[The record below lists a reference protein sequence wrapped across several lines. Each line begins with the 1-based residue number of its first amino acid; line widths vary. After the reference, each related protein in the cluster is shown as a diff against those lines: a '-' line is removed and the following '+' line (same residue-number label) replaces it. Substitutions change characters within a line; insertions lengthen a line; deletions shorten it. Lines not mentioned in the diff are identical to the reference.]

1 MVKEALATSHDE
13 CEASNDCA
21 LANAIDGAEQEFK
34 EVEVA
39 CGLGALSSPTPL
51 LFVLVTGM
59 HIGYRLRQLEEKG
72 PSKKETV
79 H

>member
-1 MVKEALATSHDE
+1 MVKEALRTSHDA
-13 CEASNDCA
+13 CDAANDCA
-21 LANAIDGAEQEFK
+21 LANAIEGAEEEFK

-72 PSKKETV
+72 PATKETI